1 MSSKDV
7 RFMVEIPNTGDVNQ
21 YVAAML
27 VRECT
32 SFVTTFAG
40 EWTKNIGL
48 IEEEGFKVTDEG
60 QLVCTKRH
68 FKKDSENLGLFT
80 DFENI
85 LAVGQAI
92 MTHNINV
99 THMDE
104 ERPKTIR
111 TAPSEFRNGSTCGP
125 DCPSHAHNHYR
136 KMT

>member
-80 DFENI
+80 RRSASDAYLCQKHGERLQFSEN
-85 LAVGQAI
+85 
-92 MTHNINV
+92 
-99 THMDE
+99 
-104 ERPKTIR
+104 
-111 TAPSEFRNGSTCGP
+111 RNEDRETQ
-125 DCPSHAHNHYR
+125 HHR
-136 KMT
+136 